1 MSSWKM
7 GIKRVYQT
15 IIKYIADI
23 FLKMITTPF
32 GEEKGPSAEE
42 PPT

>member
-23 FLKMITTPF
+23 FLKMITCL
-32 GEEKGPSAEE
+32 KGSD
-42 PPT
+42 